1 MRAWNYFISFICCC
15 FLLAAIMTSVGL
27 VNSWDVIN
35 TVTKIYGLGWLII
48 DLLLCW
54 GTFALIERGDNE

>member
-1 MRAWNYFISFICCC
+1 
-15 FLLAAIMTSVGL
+15 MTSVGL